1 SSCAPTATMQDGYK
15 IAGEEFTP
23 VLSELKKITNTLT
36 YTIDDIKDLE
46 TGYIQ
51 FIQEFGRNN
60 RTVPAIRELCQ
71 LQALY
76 LDNIDTAITIMSEIV
91 QMGGLKKDLL
101 GNCKLDLGDYYLVSG
116 DVWESTLLY
125 SQVDKTFKDGP
136 LGELARFKNA
146 KLSYFKGEFDWSQ
159 AQLNILKAATSELIA
174 NDALDL
180 SIFILDNLGLDS
192 TLTPM
197 QMYSKAEL
205 LSFQNKHDVALKVL
219 DSIITFF
226 PGHPLEDDIYF
237 VKAKTY
243 LRKMKFDQAIE
254 YLDRILN
261 EYPGEILGDDANFLL
276 AEVYQY
282 QKKDLDK
289 ARNLYER
296 IILEYKGSLYSVE
309 ARKRYRKLRGDNLN

>member
-1 SSCAPTATMQDGYK
+1 
-15 IAGEEFTP
+15 
-23 VLSELKKITNTLT
+23 
-36 YTIDDIKDLE
+36 
-46 TGYIQ
+46 
-51 FIQEFGRNN
+51 
-60 RTVPAIRELCQ
+60 
-71 LQALY
+71 
-76 LDNIDTAITIMSEIV
+76 MSEIV